1 MSVPMATLAE
11 TLDSYH
17 AEPFYNETAGTF
29 SSRGR
34 AALVAECL
42 RKMLATADPKL
53 RDSRFVEVQ
62 GKAAGCYVFIP
73 RILHQWH
80 PTPTK
85 VQAEFE
91 DVVREL
97 LKDLS

>member
-1 MSVPMATLAE
+1 MATLVA

-17 AEPFYNETAGTF
+17 SDAFYNHHSGTF

-34 AALVAECL
+34 AALAAECL
-42 RKMLATADPKL
+42 RKMLALTDPKL
-53 RDSRFVEVQ
+53 RDSRFVDVQ

-80 PTPTK
+80 PTPPDIE
-85 VQAEFE
+85 VEFNT
-91 DVVREL
+91 VVAEL

>member
-1 MSVPMATLAE
+1 MTVPMATLVE

-17 AEPFYNETAGTF
+17 ADSFYNETAGTF

-42 RKMLATADPKL
+42 RKMLALTDPKL

-80 PTPTK
+80 PTPPDIE
-85 VQAEFE
+85 AEFKT
-91 DVVREL
+91 VVDEL